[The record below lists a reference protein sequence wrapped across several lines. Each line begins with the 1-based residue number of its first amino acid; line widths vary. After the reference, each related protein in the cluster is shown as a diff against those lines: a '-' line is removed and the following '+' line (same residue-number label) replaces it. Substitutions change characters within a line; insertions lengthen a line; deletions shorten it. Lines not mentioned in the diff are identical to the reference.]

1 MNGITRTAGGGIPAA
16 LSGPGRAF
24 AATAAGRPLPAPGEF
39 LRSLADRIDRERA
52 AGCAP
57 VFAIR
62 LTDIDE
68 IWMVSVADGVLH
80 AERRDAVPAGTTT
93 LSGRRARV
101 FAAFSGGTAAVSAEE
116 GGEMLLSGDPE
127 PFRLFQAMLGPA
139 GAAEGR

>member
-57 VFAIR
+57 VFA
-62 LTDIDE
+62 
-68 IWMVSVADGVLH
+68 
-80 AERRDAVPAGTTT
+80 
-93 LSGRRARV
+93 
-101 FAAFSGGTAAVSAEE
+101 AFSGGTAAVSAEE